1 MSQTPLFASV
11 AGDTHP
17 RLDELLELRHQ
28 THTLGMASHHL
39 VNSAFIGLYAS
50 IFRGQGLN
58 FDEVREYREGDDIR
72 NMDWKVTARTSKPHL
87 KLYQEERERSV
98 VLCVDH
104 GPHMYFGT
112 RSNFKSVQA
121 ARAAALLGWAANS
134 RQDRVGGLL
143 FGDAD
148 QGLQHFQPT
157 KDRRALWRLLSEL
170 ANPSRRALR
179 GLDCLEMVLQR
190 AERGTGTGAL
200 IFVIADFNRPSPG
213 LEGALGQLRQRHS
226 VVLIALDDPADEQLP
241 AMGHVLFRDAN
252 GELIEIDTD
261 DTRGRQAY
269 SDQWQERRARLIQ
282 LANRLGIMLIALN
295 TQDDVRRTLMQGLR
309 ARGRGH
315 R

>member
-1 MSQTPLFASV
+1 MSLKSPLASA

-39 VNSAFIGLYAS
+39 VNTAFIGLYAS
-50 IFRGQGLN
+50 VFRGQGLN
-58 FDEVREYREGDDIR
+58 FEEVREYREGDDIR
-72 NMDWKVTARTSKPHL
+72 NMDWKVTARIGKPHL

-170 ANPSRRALR
+170 ANPSRRAQR
-179 GLDCLEMVLQR
+179 GVNCLEMVLQR

-200 IFVIADFNRPSPG
+200 IFVIADFNHPSPG
-213 LEGALGQLRQRHS
+213 LEGALGQLCQRHS
-226 VVLIALDDPADEQLP
+226 VVLIALDDQADRELP
-241 AMGHVLFRDAN
+241 AMGHVLFRDPG
-252 GELIEIDTD
+252 GEFIEVNTD
-261 DTRGRQAY
+261 DARGRKLY
-269 SDQWQERRARLIQ
+269 SDQWQERRTRLVQ
-282 LANRLGIMLIALN
+282 LANRLGILFIALD
-295 TQDDVRRTLMQGLR
+295 TQDEVRRSLMQGLR
-309 ARGRGH
+309 HYSRH
-315 R
+315 RR